1 MLDGILGQLGISASG
16 LSAQRARMDAIANN
30 IANANT
36 TRTPEGGP
44 YRRQRVVVREVRDP
58 ATGEPL
64 GVKVAG
70 MERDQTPPRRVYD
83 PGHPDADESGYVE
96 LPNVNVIAEMID
108 MLSATRAY
116 EANATAI
123 DAAKEMANRA
133 LDIGRF

>member
-1 MLDGILGQLGISASG
+1 MLDGILSQFGVSASG
-16 LSAQRARMDAIANN
+16 LSAESARMDSIANN

-36 TRTPEGGP
+36 TRTAEGGP
-44 YRRQRVVVREVRDP
+44 YKRERVVIREARDP
-58 ATGEPL
+58 ASGKPL
-64 GVKVAG
+64 GVKVVG
-70 MERDQTPPRRVYD
+70 MELDQAPPRKVYD
-83 PGHPDADESGYVE
+83 PGHPDADEGGYVA

-123 DAAKEMANRA
+123 EAAKQMADRA

>member
-44 YRRQRVVVREVRDP
+44 YRRQRVLVREARDP

-64 GVKVAG
+64 GVRVVG
-70 MERDQTPPRRVYD
+70 MARDQTPPRRVYD